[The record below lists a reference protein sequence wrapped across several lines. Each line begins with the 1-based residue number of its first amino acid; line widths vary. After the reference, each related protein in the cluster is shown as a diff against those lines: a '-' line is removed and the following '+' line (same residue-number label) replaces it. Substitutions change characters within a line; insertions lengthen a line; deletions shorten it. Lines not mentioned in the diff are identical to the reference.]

1 MNIIPT
7 HHLDRS
13 SVQQFFIT
21 HWVSPQMVVSTGVYD
36 CSELDGFAAVQGNGE
51 IAGLIT
57 FVIHDGECEIVSLD
71 SLFENQ
77 GVGSALLQQAEA
89 FAEQHGCSTVRLI
102 TTNDNLHALRFY
114 QKRGYQIVKVFPNAV
129 EKARQMKPSI
139 PLVSSDDIPIRNE
152 LMLVKQLMS
161 ITDENSDV
169 SKCLP
174 SSFFLHTN

>member
-7 HHLDRS
+7 HLLDRS
-13 SVQQFFIT
+13 TVQQFFIT
-21 HWVSPQMVVSTGVYD
+21 HWGSPQMVVSTGLYD

-57 FVIHDGECEIVSLD
+57 FVIRGEECEIVSLD
-71 SLFENQ
+71 SVIENQ

-89 FAEQHGCSTVRLI
+89 FAAQHKCVKIRLI

-129 EKARQMKPSI
+129 EKARQIKPSI
-139 PLVSSDDIPIRNE
+139 PHVSSDGIPIRDG
-152 LMLVKQLMS
+152 LLLVKQL
-161 ITDENSDV
+161 
-169 SKCLP
+169 
-174 SSFFLHTN
+174 HTS